1 VYNLQGS
8 LGGLILLLLL
18 LFGVPG
24 GAHGLHKAQGLAN
37 PKPSFKLRWRV
48 ELASFLSEN
57 RLLASQTSR
66 LLSGRTFTVH
76 HGSINLLIRR
86 GWLTDTPSGPCRRRL
101 HMILCSVLLLHR
113 MRDRGVI
120 KADRWRVGGQHLRS

>member
-1 VYNLQGS
+1 MYNLQSS

-37 PKPSFKLRWRV
+37 PLPSFNLRCSV
-48 ELASFLSEN
+48 ELASFLSDN
-57 RLLASQTSR
+57 RPLASQTSR
-66 LLSGRTFTVH
+66 LLRGRTFTVH

-86 GWLTDTPSGPCRRRL
+86 SWLTDTHSGPGRWSL
-101 HMILCSVLLLHR
+101 HLILCSLLLHR
-113 MRDRGVI
+113 M
-120 KADRWRVGGQHLRS
+120 